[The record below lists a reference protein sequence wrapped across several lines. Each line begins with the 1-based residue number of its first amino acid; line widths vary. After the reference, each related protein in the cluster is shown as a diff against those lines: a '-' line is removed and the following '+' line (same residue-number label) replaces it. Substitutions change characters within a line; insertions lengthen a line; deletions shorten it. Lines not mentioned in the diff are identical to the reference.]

1 MMDLLAV
8 RARSYVTYEQT
19 TGRIVYTGM
28 SNTPHQNL
36 RDGHRLLLDIQLD
49 DPPNYYIDQEGAP
62 IAKPAQPSPH
72 HVFDYGAKK
81 WVDTRPL
88 SDLQATAHTAIERWR
103 DTQETG
109 GLLFTHAARE
119 WDGGLVVRSRLQ
131 PMLGLDALPTGF
143 FWTDAANADVPID
156 KAGLAALNA
165 AHEQALVLRGFQIHA
180 RQRAMKN
187 ALDAMTRDELLAFA
201 PGWPIEPIT
210 TGDQ

>member
-1 MMDLLAV
+1 MDLLAA

-28 SNTPHQNL
+28 SNTPHQGL

-72 HVFDYGAKK
+72 HVFDYDTKQ

-103 DTQETG
+103 DTQESAG
-109 GLLFTHAARE
+109 MFFEHAGRE
-119 WDGGLVVRSRLQ
+119 WDGGLIVRQRLQ
-131 PMLGLDALPTGF
+131 PVLLLPALPPGF
-143 FWTDAANADVPID
+143 FWTDAGNADVPMD
-156 KAGLAALNA
+156 MPALQALAA
-165 AHEQALVLRGFQIHA
+165 AHEQALVIRGFEIHA

-187 ALDAMTRDELLAFA
+187 ALVTMTRDELLAFA

-210 TGDQ
+210 TGEQ